1 EPRERR
7 ERRGAVAIERA
18 HPRTSRARE
27 HVERDERVADENEVA
42 IRKQECRAAGAVA
55 GYMDRTRATGD
66 VDDLAIGE
74 RTDLEDRRWGPQHPR
89 ADRER
94 DEPQRAEPQR
104 ALPLRRL
111 RLACE
116 RDVVRVHADRDAAL
130 LAD

>member
-1 EPRERR
+1 
-7 ERRGAVAIERA
+7 
-18 HPRTSRARE
+18 
-27 HVERDERVADENEVA
+27 
-42 IRKQECRAAGAVA
+42 
-55 GYMDRTRATGD
+55 DRTRATGD

-94 DEPQRAEPQR
+94 DEPQGAEPQR
-104 ALPLRRL
+104 SLPLRRL

-130 LAD
+130 LADALGEADVVGMRVCQHDRTDVVEDAAHRGQLAWQRVPVAGRTGIDDGDAALLLEE